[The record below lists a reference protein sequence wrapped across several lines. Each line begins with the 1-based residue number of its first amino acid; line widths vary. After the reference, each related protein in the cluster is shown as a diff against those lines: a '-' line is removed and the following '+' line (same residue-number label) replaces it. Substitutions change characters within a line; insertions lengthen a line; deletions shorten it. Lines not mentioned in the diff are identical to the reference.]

1 MKDINKLKDYREKY
15 KRYYNI
21 DFGSDFVV
29 HHIDE
34 NRQNNDISNLLLL
47 PRELHSKYHTYK
59 TQHMMTPYYSDLSF
73 MSCIARNHYRM
84 TYNDFEKVLE
94 EAEKWVTLK
103 YKMDMGYKEAYDMFE
118 KYTKKRNNN
127 GK

>member
-21 DFGSDFVV
+21 DFGSEYVV

-59 TQHMMTPYYSDLSF
+59 TQYMMIPYDPDLSTSAS
-73 MSCIARNHYRM
+73 MARRLYKT

-94 EAEKWVTLK
+94 EAEKWVDLK
-103 YKMDMGYKEAYDMFE
+103 YRMDMGYREAYDMFK
-118 KYTKKRNNN
+118 KYTKKE